1 MARSNQSDERARS
14 QRAGTGNGDRPAIGA
29 GAADDR
35 YKWIVLTNTTLGMMM
50 ATIDISIMLIA
61 LPDIFNGIGIDP
73 LKPGNSFFLLW
84 MILGFMVVTSVLVV
98 SLGRL
103 GDMYG
108 RVKMYNLGFAVYTLF
123 SLVLTLTW
131 MHGTAAAI
139 YLVVMRL
146 FQGVGAAFLIANS
159 SAILTDAFPPGQR
172 GMALGV
178 NQIAGIS
185 GTFIGLVLGGILAPI
200 DWRLIFLV
208 SVPVGLF
215 GTIWAYT
222 SLREVPRR
230 AHAQLDWAGNITFSL
245 GLVALMIAITYG
257 IQPYGG
263 STMGWT
269 SPLVDSCFGAAVAL
283 LVTFAYV
290 ETKVPDPMFRLNLF
304 RIRAFTAGSLSSL
317 LSSMGRGGLM
327 FMLIIWLQG
336 IWLPLHGYS
345 FAKTPLWAGIY
356 MLPLTGGFLLAGPVS
371 GILSDRFGSRPFAS
385 GGMVAAAGSFALLE
399 LLPVNFPYWAFAV
412 LLLTNGLAMGAFA
425 APNRAGVMNS
435 LPPEHRGVGSGMNST
450 FQNSAQVL
458 SIGIFFT
465 LMIVGLSSTLPG
477 ALEHGLVAHGVPAS
491 AAAAVAKLPPVSILF
506 AAFLGYSPI
515 QHLLGSSVLAH
526 LSAANVRALTGRSF
540 FPHLI
545 TAPFRN
551 GLHEAFDFA
560 IAACLVA
567 AGASW
572 LRGGKYVYVE
582 RDKPE
587 RHHHHGNGASP
598 AVQPAETE
606 PVSIRIPAQASSD
619 RATGEPGAVD
629 DRHAPSAGGGR
640 ARARA
645 ERAPSHR
652 NVRGNDTGA

>member
-1 MARSNQSDERARS
+1 MRPLRVTQGHPAAGEVRWGR
-14 QRAGTGNGDRPAIGA
+14 RAGGPVIGSEDA
-29 GAADDR
+29 GGR
-35 YKWIVLTNTTLGMMM
+35 YKWVVLTNTTLGMMM

-61 LPDIFNGIGIDP
+61 LPDIFRGIGIDP

-108 RVKMYNLGFAVYTLF
+108 RVKMYNLGFAVYTFF

-139 YLVVMRL
+139 WLVVMRL

-185 GTFIGLVLGGILAPI
+185 GTFIGLVLGGVLAPI
-200 DWRLIFLV
+200 QWRLIFLV

-215 GTIWAYT
+215 CTIWAYT
-222 SLREVPRR
+222 KLREVPRR
-230 AHAQLDWAGNITFSL
+230 ANARLDWAGNITFSL
-245 GLVALMIAITYG
+245 GLVSLMVAITYG

-263 STMGWT
+263 STMGWA
-269 SPLVDSCFGAAVAL
+269 SPLVDGCFAAAGVL
-283 LVTFAYV
+283 LAAFAFV
-290 ETKVPDPMFRLNLF
+290 ETKVPDPMFRLQLF

-327 FMLIIWLQG
+327 FMMIIWLQG

-345 FAKTPLWAGIY
+345 FSATPLWAGIY
-356 MLPLTGGFLLAGPVS
+356 MMPLTGGFLLAGPVS

-385 GGMVAAAGSFALLE
+385 GGMLGAAASFALLE
-399 LLPVNFPYWAFAV
+399 LLPINFPYWAFA
-412 LLLTNGLAMGAFA
+412 LLLLMNGLSMGAFA

-435 LPPEHRGVGSGMNST
+435 LPPQHRGVGSGMNST

-465 LMIVGLSSTLPG
+465 LMIVGLSSTLPA
-477 ALEHGLVAHGVPAS
+477 ALHHGLVSHGVPAE
-491 AAAAVAKLPPVSILF
+491 AAQSVAHLPPVSILF

-515 QHLLGSSVLAH
+515 QHLLGSNVLSH
-526 LSAANVRALTGRSF
+526 LSPSSAKALVGRSF
-540 FPHLI
+540 FPDLI

-560 IAACLVA
+560 LGACLVA
-567 AGASW
+567 AAASW

-582 RDKPE
+582 PAPRRAGRSAPSL
-587 RHHHHGNGASP
+587 NG
-598 AVQPAETE
+598 
-606 PVSIRIPAQASSD
+606 
-619 RATGEPGAVD
+619 D
-629 DRHAPSAGGGR
+629 DRRMEQRGAQVNGNASDDGARVAIGTTGSHATESARSGAAGEGGR
-640 ARARA
+640 RDP
-645 ERAPSHR
+645 E
-652 NVRGNDTGA
+652 TGAEVDTS